1 MPSRKKSREMRK
13 KAEKYLM
20 TSTHSSYP
28 FIPDPTRAQGVELW
42 DVDGNR
48 YLDFCSGAG
57 VSNLGHNHPVV
68 REAVRKQ
75 AASGFWQYD
84 ANVFPNLLAIELAEK
99 LASLTPGNFEKKVF
113 FSNSGTEANE
123 AAVKLLV
130 DPKLTTVET
139 AMDILISTQPHRT
152 HFVFFEGA
160 FHGRTGYT
168 IPLLGSK
175 EVARRHYPLAYPA
188 HSFPFPSYS
197 TQTRRMFST
206 YFEFR
211 ENWMKLFQSRL
222 FSLVSSREI
231 GGVFL
236 ELIQGEGGVNVAD
249 RVVVEKLARFCEQY
263 EIPLV
268 IDEVQTGICRTGKMF
283 ASEHYGLTPQVITL
297 AKGLS
302 SGAVPCGATIF
313 DAKLDFGA
321 EGRHSNTNGGN
332 ALAMSAALATLRVC
346 GTPWFP
352 GMVQSSGRYLRGGLE
367 ELGKKFNRDS
377 KGKGKIG
384 EIRGLGLMLGMDFVR
399 DLTNQEPYPNF
410 THAFLNESYES
421 GLLLLLCGTE
431 GVTSAVRF
439 MPPLVITHR
448 EIDEAL
454 VIIEKA
460 LNRASKK
467 LSRS

>member
-1 MPSRKKSREMRK
+1 MSSRKRSREMRK
-13 KAEKYLM
+13 KAKEYLA

-84 ANVFPNLLAIELAEK
+84 ANVFPNPLAIELAGK
-99 LASLTPGNFEKKVF
+99 LVSLTPGDFAKKVF
-113 FSNSGTEANE
+113 FSNSGAEANE

-139 AMDILISTQPHRT
+139 AMDILISSQPHRT
-152 HFVFFEGA
+152 HFIFFEGA

-188 HSFPFPSYS
+188 HSFPFPAYS
-197 TQTRRMFST
+197 IQNRRMFST

-211 ENWMKLFQSRL
+211 ENWLKIFESHL
-222 FSLVSSREI
+222 FSLVSPREI

-236 ELIQGEGGVNVAD
+236 ELVQGEGGVNVAD
-249 RVVVEKLARFCEQY
+249 RVVVENLARFCEQH

-283 ASEHYGLTPQVITL
+283 ASEHYGIVPQVITL

-302 SGAVPCGATIF
+302 SGAVPCGATVF
-313 DAKLDFGA
+313 DAKLDFT
-321 EGRHSNTNGGN
+321 ERGRHSNTNGGN
-332 ALAMSAALATLRVC
+332 ALAMAAALATLRVC

-352 GMVQSSGRYLRGGLE
+352 DMVRSSGEYLREGLE

-377 KGKGKIG
+377 KGKERIG
-384 EIRGLGLMLGMDFVR
+384 ETRGLGLMLGMDFIR
-399 DLTNQEPYPNF
+399 DSFNCTPYPEF
-410 THAFLNESYES
+410 THQFLEESYRE
-421 GLLLLLCGTE
+421 GLLLLGCGTQ

-439 MPPLVITHR
+439 MPPLVIMRR

-454 VIIEKA
+454 RIIEKA

-467 LSRS
+467 LRDS